1 MSRSADP
8 RILSLIVVVHV
19 LAGLV
24 SAWATPVFEAP
35 DEGFHVAVVRW
46 INQGNGLPVQDP
58 DNPGDYQQE
67 ASQPPLYYLIGSA
80 LTAWIDVSDWDAH
93 FVHNPRSRIGVP
105 GTTHNINDYK
115 PVPADSGPAR
125 LTYALRA
132 LSLALSVGTVIA
144 TWVLAGQL
152 APGDGPLQVL
162 ATVAMALNPKAVFIN
177 ASANNDNLLMVLST
191 LVLIVCVRQVT
202 HTTGDGGRKTVSRD
216 TILLGL
222 LLGLAALTKVSGLV
236 LWPLAGLAL
245 VWRPVT
251 ERDWPGLAAALAQ
264 GVLMAVV
271 ALAVSGWWF
280 GRNWLLYGDLLG
292 LEAMAAVAG
301 LRPADLSPLSLLAN
315 EWYGFY
321 LSYWAV
327 FGVFTVQANETYHGL
342 VHAFSLTAV
351 AGCLFQLVRMRG
363 RLSPA
368 AWLLVVFTGLTLVG
382 VVRWTLQ
389 TPASQG
395 RLMFGAIAPL
405 SIGLAAGWLALIRAA
420 VPATST
426 TVPSGT
432 TLRPPWALTLAVA
445 AVLAGAAF
453 YIPLVDVGP
462 RYRPP
467 VSLAGGVPADATPVN
482 AVLGD
487 GLELLAFS
495 AHPAPVAPGG
505 TQRLTLYWRA
515 RARLAFDDV
524 VVLALLTRG
533 QPVSVLDTWPGR
545 GLLPL
550 TQMQPGVVYADEYD
564 LPVSSNAR
572 EPALLTLRVG
582 MWRDRPETRLPVRD
596 GAGRVADDAV
606 LRVGRVVGP
615 GLPLPAGEPL
625 ATFEHGIR
633 LWSVDA
639 RPPGQDLALMWD
651 TTGPVPADYTLFLHA
666 LDASNQKVDQADGPP
681 LGGDWP
687 TSAWVSGRAFSD
699 DRTLTIPAKTY
710 RCLRLGWYDPATG
723 RRLAAFGPQG
733 QMLSD
738 GAVVVDLAPGVSPP
752 PVGSVCPP

>member
-1 MSRSADP
+1 VIRFADP
-8 RILSLIVVVHV
+8 RLLSLIVVVHV

-58 DNPGDYQQE
+58 ANPGDYQQE

-80 LTAWIDVSDWDAH
+80 LTFWIDVSDWDAH
-93 FVHNPRSRIGVP
+93 FEHNPRSRIGVP
-105 GTTHNINDYK
+105 GTTHNVNDYK
-115 PVPADSGPAR
+115 PVPVDSGPAR
-125 LTYALRA
+125 LTHALRA

-144 TWVLAGQL
+144 IWTLAGQL

-162 ATVAMALNPKAVFIN
+162 ATVVMALNPKAVFIN
-177 ASANNDNLLMVLST
+177 ASANNDNLLMLLST
-191 LVLIVCVRQVT
+191 LVLIGCVRHMKQRAD
-202 HTTGDGGRKTVSRD
+202 DGSRKTVGHD
-216 TILLGL
+216 AVLLGL

-236 LWPLAGLAL
+236 LWPIAGLAL
-245 VWRPVT
+245 VWRPVVQ
-251 ERDWPGLAAALAQ
+251 RDWPGLAAALAQ
-264 GVLMAVV
+264 GVLMAGV

-292 LEAMAAVAG
+292 LEAMVAVAG
-301 LRPADLSPLSLLAN
+301 LRPPDLSPLSVLAN

-327 FGVFTVQANETYHGL
+327 FGVFTVQANELYHVL
-342 VHAFSLTAV
+342 VHALSLTAA
-351 AGCLFQLVRMRG
+351 AGCLFHLVRVRG

-368 AWLLVVFTGLTLVG
+368 VWLLVAFTGLTLVG

-395 RLMFGAIAPL
+395 RLLFGAIAPL
-405 SIGLAAGWLALIRAA
+405 SIGLAAGWLALIRRGVTGTSAA
-420 VPATST
+420 VAGGNTQRLS
-426 TVPSGT
+426 
-432 TLRPPWALTLAVA
+432 WALTLAVA

-453 YIPLVDVGP
+453 YIPLVDVAP
-462 RYRPP
+462 RYRAP
-467 VSLAGGVPADATPVN
+467 VPVASSVPAIATPVN

-515 RARLAFDDV
+515 QTRLAHDDV
-524 VVLALLTRG
+524 TVLALQARG

-564 LPVSSNAR
+564 LPVSASAR
-572 EPALLTLRVG
+572 EPALLELRVG
-582 MWRDRPETRLPVRD
+582 LWRGDPETRLPVRD
-596 GAGRVADDAV
+596 GAGRAADDAV
-606 LRVGRVVGP
+606 LRVGRVIGP
-615 GLPLPAGEPL
+615 GLPPPAGDPL

-633 LWSVDA
+633 LWSIGTTV
-639 RPPGQDLALMWD
+639 PGQELDLVWD
-651 TTGPVPADYTLFLHA
+651 ATEPVPADYTLFVHA
-666 LDASNQKVDQADGPP
+666 LDAGNQKVGQADGPP

-687 TSAWVSGRAFSD
+687 TSAWVPGRAFVD
-699 DRTLTIPAKTY
+699 DRTLNMPAEIY

-723 RRLAAFGPQG
+723 QRLAAFGPQG
-733 QMLSD
+733 QPLPD
-738 GAVVVDLAPGVSPP
+738 GAVVVDLGSGASPP
-752 PVGSVCPP
+752 AVGSVCPP